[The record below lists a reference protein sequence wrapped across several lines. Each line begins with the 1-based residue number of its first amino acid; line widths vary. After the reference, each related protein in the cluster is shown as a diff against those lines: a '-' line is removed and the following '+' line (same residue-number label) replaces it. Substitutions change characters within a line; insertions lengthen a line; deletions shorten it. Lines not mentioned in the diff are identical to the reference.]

1 MSDVYTPIDCGF
13 YDRVETAAM
22 RREAVALELTDG
34 ASMTARIL
42 DVGARD
48 GADWA
53 EVDGVGSVRLDRIA
67 SLDGVARPG
76 AASCG
81 VG

>member
-1 MSDVYTPIDCGF
+1 MSDTYTPIDCGF
-13 YDRVETAAM
+13 YDRIEAAVL
-22 RREAVALELTDG
+22 RRRPVALRLTDG
-34 ASMTARIL
+34 SSRNTRIL

-53 EVDGVGSVRLDRIA
+53 KVEGVGSVRLDRIA

-81 VG
+81 IG